1 MDEPIWKIWLSYLAE
16 IRLESAASA
25 YNPHLQVSLKQ
36 GRYQLSTAHAVYSY
50 GDLYSNFDRAFQ
62 QLNLDQ
68 LPGDA
73 ALILG
78 FGLGSIPLLLEKKF
92 DRRFHYT
99 AVEIDETVLEL
110 ANRYTMPDIA
120 SPIDFVCADAA
131 IFLETTQETFDLI
144 CMDIFQDD
152 TVPPAFEDLSFL
164 KNLKQTLSPE
174 GLLLYNRLAATGKDV
189 AKTKAFFEQSFLSV
203 FPQGKYLDVKGNW
216 ILVSDGRYFKKLS

>member
-1 MDEPIWKIWLSYLAE
+1 MDEPTWKIWLSYLAE
-16 IRLESAASA
+16 VRLESTSSA
-25 YNPHLQVSLKQ
+25 YNPQLQVSLKQ

-62 QLNLDQ
+62 QIRLEQ

-92 DRRFHYT
+92 GLRFHYT

-110 ANRYTMPDIA
+110 AHRYTVPDIA

-131 IFLETTQETFDLI
+131 IFLETTEQTFDLI

-164 KNLKQTLSPE
+164 ENLKLSLSPK
-174 GLLLYNRLAATGKDV
+174 GILLYNRLAATAKDI
-189 AKTKAFFEQSFLSV
+189 AKTKIFFEESFLSV

-216 ILVSDGRYFKKLS
+216 ILVSDGESVLKR